1 MPDPY
6 LLAEPQTG
14 HPDAAVDQAV
24 DPAVLLEILGQA
36 PIVFHRIFVDITG
49 SVTAA
54 LWLSY
59 ALYALEAHPAHH
71 DGWFSKSQDEWQRDT
86 GLTRRE
92 QETARKRLRV
102 LDLLEERRAMN
113 LPLAFRV
120 NCLRLHALIDT
131 HARRVHASMPIEERW
146 RADEAS
152 GHR

>member
-6 LLAEPQTG
+6 LLAEPQTS
-14 HPDAAVDQAV
+14 HPDAAVDPAV
-24 DPAVLLEILGQA
+24 DPALLLEILGQA

-92 QETARKRLRV
+92 QETARRRLRV
-102 LDLLEERRAMN
+102 LELLEERRAMN

-120 NCLRLHALIDT
+120 DCLRLHALIDT
-131 HARRVHASMPIEERW
+131 HARRAHASMPIDERW
-146 RADEAS
+146 RGDEAF

>member
-1 MPDPY
+1 MTMPAQCQ
-6 LLAEPQTG
+6 LAQR
-14 HPDAAVDQAV
+14 HSRHVAADDGI

-59 ALYALEAHPAHH
+59 ALYALEESPPIQA
-71 DGWFSKSQDEWQRDT
+71 GWFSKSQDDWQRDS

-92 QETARKRLRV
+92 QETARKRLRE
-102 LDLLEERRAMN
+102 LDLLEERRGMN

-120 NCLRLHALIDT
+120 DCQRLQTLIEAHA
-131 HARRVHASMPIEERW
+131 HRVHDPAAMVGR
-146 RADEAS
+146 
-152 GHR
+152 